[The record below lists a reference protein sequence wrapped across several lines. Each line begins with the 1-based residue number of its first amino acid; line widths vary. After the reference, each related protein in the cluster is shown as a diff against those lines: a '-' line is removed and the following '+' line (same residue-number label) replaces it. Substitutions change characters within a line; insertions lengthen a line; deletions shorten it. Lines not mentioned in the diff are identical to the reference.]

1 MSISVTPEQ
10 FAKDHLS
17 RLNDRQREAVLAV
30 DGAVLLLAV
39 PGSGKTTV
47 LVTRLGYMVYCCG
60 IAPTQILTM
69 TYTVAATD
77 EMRQRF
83 RAQFPGEDADRL
95 TFCTINSLSNR
106 IIGFYGKTYG
116 RNTFR
121 LAEEGEI
128 LSLLG
133 EIYQRVNEDYATTG
147 ILRDI
152 RTNITYV
159 KNQMLSAEEIRK
171 LKTGIDNFPAI
182 YDQYRAEL
190 LQRRIMDFD
199 DQMVYAKRILEQ
211 YPQVLAAFQNEYRYL
226 CVDESQDT
234 SKIQHSLIRL
244 LVGKS
249 GNLFMVGDE
258 DQSIYGFRAAYPDA
272 LVHFEGD
279 YPGAKVLL
287 IEENYRSTPEILDA
301 ANGFIQKNLYR
312 HNKTIRATRPGGEA
326 VQIIYTKDRETQI
339 AYLTEAARNAD
350 TPAAVLYLNN
360 DSALPLIDRLEGEGI
375 GYTCKQMDDA
385 FFSHRIVAD
394 ITDIIHFAAAPT
406 DATLF
411 LRIYYKLGCCISK
424 KLAVEACKKSEASG
438 RPILRELLALSEL
451 PDYARDAVI
460 DLSSMLPMLGEDDA
474 EMGLKRIWNRMG
486 YGKYAED
493 NGLDTNKFAILSL
506 LSKRQPSLSA
516 FLEHLNRLHETV
528 SRPQKHQ
535 KPKLLLST
543 IHSSKGLE
551 YDTVYLLDVID
562 GILPGDAK
570 PPKTEEEER
579 LYYEE
584 RRLFYV
590 AMTRAKN
597 RLFLFA
603 CGGCDSLF
611 LSELLCSLPR
621 PVRRE
626 DDLFSAL
633 HGNLCGK
640 HYFHARH
647 GKGTVVANGE
657 DHCLVAFEDG
667 CVRRLSLGEMLSA
680 RVNAYQK
687 EQKNTSGKKK
697 QKRPA
702 KEKIDVQE
710 LKRRAET
717 EQTILHKS
725 LGRGTIVRL
734 QEPYVRVR
742 FPNGKGEKMFSLVDC
757 IKKGIL
763 RFED

>member
-10 FAKDHLS
+10 FAKDHLAN
-17 RLNDRQREAVLAV
+17 LNDRQREAVLAV
-30 DGAVLLLAV
+30 DGAILLLAV

-83 RAQFPGEDADRL
+83 RAQFGGADADRL

-106 IIGFYGKTYG
+106 IIDFYGKTYG
-116 RNTFR
+116 RNTFQ
-121 LAEEGEI
+121 LAEEGEL

-182 YDQYRAEL
+182 YEQYRAEL
-190 LQRRIMDFD
+190 LQRRAMDFD

-211 YPQVLAAFQNEYRYL
+211 YPEILAAFQNQYRYL

-244 LVGKS
+244 LAGKN

-272 LVHFEGD
+272 LVHFGAD

-312 HNKTIRATRPGGEA
+312 HKKTIRPTRPVGEA

-350 TPAAVLYLNN
+350 APAAVLYRNN
-360 DSALPLIDRLEGEGI
+360 DSALPLIDRLEGERI
-375 GYTCKQMDDA
+375 GYVCKQMDDA

-406 DATLF
+406 DAALF
-411 LRIYYKLGCCISK
+411 LRIYYKLGCCIQK
-424 KLAVEACKKSEASG
+424 KMAVEACKKSEASG
-438 RPILRELLALSEL
+438 KPILRELLGLPEL

-493 NGLDTNKFAILSL
+493 NGLDTNKFTILAL
-506 LSKRQPSLSA
+506 LAKRQPSLCA

-528 SRPQKHQ
+528 SKPKKHQ

-579 LYYEE
+579 TYYEE

-590 AMTRAKN
+590 GMTRAKN

-611 LSELLCSLPR
+611 LSELLRDLPR

-640 HYFHARH
+640 HYFSAQN
-647 GKGTVVANGE
+647 GQGTVIANGE
-657 DHCLVAFEDG
+657 DHCLIAFEDG
-667 CVRRLSLGEMLSA
+667 SIQRLSLGEMLSA
-680 RVNAYQK
+680 RASAYQK
-687 EQKNTSGKKK
+687 ETKNATGKKK

-702 KEKIDVQE
+702 KEKIDVQA

-717 EQTILHKS
+717 EKTIIHKNF
-725 LGRGTIVRL
+725 GRGTIVRF
-734 QEPYVRVR
+734 QEPYVRVQ
-742 FPNGKGEKMFSLVDC
+742 FPNGKGEKLFSLVDC

>member
-1 MSISVTPEQ
+1 
-10 FAKDHLS
+10 
-17 RLNDRQREAVLAV
+17 
-30 DGAVLLLAV
+30 
-39 PGSGKTTV
+39 
-47 LVTRLGYMVYCCG
+47 
-60 IAPTQILTM
+60 
-69 TYTVAATD
+69 
-77 EMRQRF
+77 
-83 RAQFPGEDADRL
+83 
-95 TFCTINSLSNR
+95 
-106 IIGFYGKTYG
+106 
-116 RNTFR
+116 
-121 LAEEGEI
+121 
-128 LSLLG
+128 
-133 EIYQRVNEDYATTG
+133 
-147 ILRDI
+147 
-152 RTNITYV
+152 
-159 KNQMLSAEEIRK
+159 
-171 LKTGIDNFPAI
+171 
-182 YDQYRAEL
+182 
-190 LQRRIMDFD
+190 
-199 DQMVYAKRILEQ
+199 
-211 YPQVLAAFQNEYRYL
+211 
-226 CVDESQDT
+226 
-234 SKIQHSLIRL
+234 
-244 LVGKS
+244 
-249 GNLFMVGDE
+249 
-258 DQSIYGFRAAYPDA
+258 
-272 LVHFEGD
+272 
-279 YPGAKVLL
+279 
-287 IEENYRSTPEILDA
+287 
-301 ANGFIQKNLYR
+301 
-312 HNKTIRATRPGGEA
+312 
-326 VQIIYTKDRETQI
+326 
-339 AYLTEAARNAD
+339 
-350 TPAAVLYLNN
+350 
-360 DSALPLIDRLEGEGI
+360 
-375 GYTCKQMDDA
+375 
-385 FFSHRIVAD
+385 
-394 ITDIIHFAAAPT
+394 
-406 DATLF
+406 
-411 LRIYYKLGCCISK
+411 
-424 KLAVEACKKSEASG
+424 
-438 RPILRELLALSEL
+438 
-451 PDYARDAVI
+451 
-460 DLSSMLPMLGEDDA
+460 
-474 EMGLKRIWNRMG
+474 MGLKRIWNRMG

-667 CVRRLSLGEMLSA
+667 CVQRLSLGEMLSA

-725 LGRGTIVRL
+725 LGRGTIVRF